1 MEIKIG
7 FGLLLRD
14 VEFFDSTRQADV
26 FRLTK
31 TWKLSHSIFEVETY
45 PASRAG
51 STSPWIHP

>member
-1 MEIKIG
+1 MESKIG

-31 TWKLSHSIFEVETY
+31 TWKLYAFDLRGRNL
-45 PASRAG
+45 SRIKSGFYFALD
-51 STSPWIHP
+51 SP